1 MKIETNSVNPASTFN
16 LAAAETQR
24 SLRTTAAPQ
33 QDKWAM
39 SSTYQQYLF
48 TSNAGSSVSQAR
60 IEALAEQL
68 RQDTS
73 FSQDKR
79 RYFADHPVGRELAAE
94 LILADEE
101 LQEQIAKRMWESL
114 SLLADQSELPSSWR
128 DINISAMLLG
138 SDTLAQNSVFSS
150 YEVVLSDKA
159 TTVGLNDLEKL
170 LSAKAESVGDA
181 NSTFDQKMD
190 RIFDKVRLE
199 FEANGM
205 AFDENKSYSF
215 ELDTSEYRFIVSG
228 GTEEENSLIEK
239 VLNTSNYTEDN
250 LLATLSA
257 IYNHR
262 QEDGAFVPWIVDG
275 FRCSI
280 KAAIPAFGVASVP
293 LDYAQKMK
301 QLFSAHDRYRM
312 DRELKAQYG
321 FGIDA
326 LNYRGGKIIGKT
338 PEAQAVIDSDEG
350 EFMKKSGYAYINLLK
365 RYTGTPEFS
374 EPVFIYKDGK
384 FQTTYQT
391 FDEPCEGATDS
402 NAIIA
407 NLQRELAERESV
419 LERGR
424 DGILSERSP
433 SIQITQKNS
442 LYRQL
447 AQERFGTIGAI
458 RRFWDHPMER
468 KLATQL
474 ILSSDEL
481 LSKLADMMWARFAST
496 PEMDDLFLPRDD
508 NGFDVRAIL
517 NGSDAA
523 AIEQVLKSYD
533 VVLSQ
538 KARTT
543 GLTKIERFLKAG
555 QY

>member
-1 MKIETNSVNPASTFN
+1 M
-16 LAAAETQR
+16 
-24 SLRTTAAPQ
+24 
-33 QDKWAM
+33 
-39 SSTYQQYLF
+39 
-48 TSNAGSSVSQAR
+48 
-60 IEALAEQL
+60 
-68 RQDTS
+68 
-73 FSQDKR
+73 
-79 RYFADHPVGRELAAE
+79 
-94 LILADEE
+94 
-101 LQEQIAKRMWESL
+101 
-114 SLLADQSELPSSWR
+114 
-128 DINISAMLLG
+128 
-138 SDTLAQNSVFSS
+138 
-150 YEVVLSDKA
+150 
-159 TTVGLNDLEKL
+159 
-170 LSAKAESVGDA
+170 
-181 NSTFDQKMD
+181 
-190 RIFDKVRLE
+190 
-199 FEANGM
+199 
-205 AFDENKSYSF
+205 
-215 ELDTSEYRFIVSG
+215 
-228 GTEEENSLIEK
+228 
-239 VLNTSNYTEDN
+239 
-250 LLATLSA
+250 
-257 IYNHR
+257 
-262 QEDGAFVPWIVDG
+262 
-275 FRCSI
+275 
-280 KAAIPAFGVASVP
+280 
-293 LDYAQKMK
+293 
-301 QLFSAHDRYRM
+301 
-312 DRELKAQYG
+312 
-321 FGIDA
+321 
-326 LNYRGGKIIGKT
+326 
-338 PEAQAVIDSDEG
+338 
-350 EFMKKSGYAYINLLK
+350 LK

-458 RRFWDHPMER
+458 KRFWDHPMER

-538 KARTT
+538 KARTM
-543 GLTKIERFLKAG
+543 GLTKIERFLK
-555 QY
+555 Y